1 MPASLTPAAFMPSG
15 VLVFLTQTVGY
26 VMTVANMNIVLASHS
41 LKSSDDATM
50 RQVLAE
56 LIRIIFSC
64 KFNDSF

>member
-1 MPASLTPAAFMPSG
+1 MSASLTPAAFMPSG

-26 VMTVANMNIVLASHS
+26 VMTVASMSIVLASHS

-56 LIRIIFSC
+56 LIRVVLFC

>member
-1 MPASLTPAAFMPSG
+1 MPSG

-26 VMTVANMNIVLASHS
+26 VMTVANMSIVLASHS

-56 LIRIIFSC
+56 LIRVVLSC

>member
-26 VMTVANMNIVLASHS
+26 VMTVANMSIVLASHS

-50 RQVLAE
+50 RQVHNE
-56 LIRIIFSC
+56 LIRVILSC
-64 KFNDSF
+64 KYNDSF